1 MPAGLAMALKRKI
14 EAVSLL
20 SRICMMSPE
29 KKIIWQQQSPRFN
42 RPFLQP
48 LAVGLVCAVLIALIL
63 MMGIMDLRRSERT
76 LIGFMEDQGNRIIEV
91 VERLTEE
98 NLKTMIIAS
107 QRTTGG
113 ASVPL
118 TEQVLSPQKLL
129 TEAIVAMGR
138 EIDNR
143 WTWTSS
149 SSLCSISSRTRWSRS
164 AVRGRR
170 SRSCLPR
177 RDTKTRGQYLIGHGE
192 A

>member
-1 MPAGLAMALKRKI
+1 
-14 EAVSLL
+14 
-20 SRICMMSPE
+20 MSPE

-63 MMGIMDLRRSERT
+63 MMGIMDLRRRSERT
-76 LIGFMEDQGNRIIEV
+76 LIGFMEDQGIRIVGV

-107 QRTTGG
+107 QRTEGS

-118 TEQVLSPQKLL
+118 SEQVLSPQKLL
-129 TEAIVAMGR
+129 TEAIIAMGR

-143 WTWTSS
+143 WKREHLSEAYIRKYAQEKTSGWWPS
-149 SSLCSISSRTRWSRS
+149 SM
-164 AVRGRR
+164 AG
-170 SRSCLPR
+170 
-177 RDTKTRGQYLIGHGE
+177 GM
-192 A
+192 